1 MIPNLILKT
10 EVLPE
15 DIPMNF
21 SNKHLQKHYYNTEL
35 IKLFTELDEQNEHS
49 RSKNLRD
56 MATIPLKYYIPK
68 NNYNLRR
75 LGLLHPLAQLQI
87 TEFLINYSTRIV
99 SECSKSNFSV
109 RSPIGL
115 NNTKINMKE
124 YSEKKLRSLLNEF
137 STLEVP
143 NDLKDLVDLRYK
155 SFFTYKH
162 FKSLKE
168 MMESPSFNRVK
179 HKFTYSLKI
188 DIQKCFDSIYTHSL
202 TWSILGSKE
211 LGKIFI
217 SGNGFA
223 HRADKIMQKT
233 NYNETNGIVIGN
245 EFSRVVAEMLL
256 SQIDLEIE
264 STLFTDFGLNLNK
277 DYKIYRF
284 VDDYYIFSNSKEYVN
299 LIQKVLIEILNNYNL
314 NINDT
319 KVNLQEAPFKYYDS
333 SILKLKNLLSSFRRR
348 LEINIYDSANNENHL
363 NIGTRYEWKLLY
375 NNVEELIIEYPE
387 SKSRIVKYFLKSIRN
402 LIEYDRNNLPVIK
415 EIIEILTNVYSLY
428 IDINSTNNYIAIMLK
443 LLTGTRND
451 NNDDQTLSK
460 HSIIILDDLLFE
472 NCFRVIK
479 NNEDS
484 LSYMTDLITFMKLL
498 DKKISAQY
506 LCKILNNSKYNY
518 FIYCTVGNYILED
531 RRLKVDNI
539 YQIVFNKL
547 KADLSEYITLDSNK
561 KNQIILNSEYF
572 YLINDFS
579 KYPGLEFLKTEFEN
593 KKKEVIHNQN
603 DILRKLWNNLT
614 SDSYFKWNS
623 SSEDLSKEF
632 LKKIMYNNINI
643 QFINNYDTPLF

>member
-1 MIPNLILKT
+1 
-10 EVLPE
+10 
-15 DIPMNF
+15 
-21 SNKHLQKHYYNTEL
+21 
-35 IKLFTELDEQNEHS
+35 
-49 RSKNLRD
+49 
-56 MATIPLKYYIPK
+56 
-68 NNYNLRR
+68 
-75 LGLLHPLAQLQI
+75 
-87 TEFLINYSTRIV
+87 
-99 SECSKSNFSV
+99 
-109 RSPIGL
+109 
-115 NNTKINMKE
+115 
-124 YSEKKLRSLLNEF
+124 
-137 STLEVP
+137 
-143 NDLKDLVDLRYK
+143 
-155 SFFTYKH
+155 
-162 FKSLKE
+162 
-168 MMESPSFNRVK
+168 
-179 HKFTYSLKI
+179 
-188 DIQKCFDSIYTHSL
+188 
-202 TWSILGSKE
+202 
-211 LGKIFI
+211 
-217 SGNGFA
+217 
-223 HRADKIMQKT
+223 
-233 NYNETNGIVIGN
+233 
-245 EFSRVVAEMLL
+245 
-256 SQIDLEIE
+256 
-264 STLFTDFGLNLNK
+264 
-277 DYKIYRF
+277 
-284 VDDYYIFSNSKEYVN
+284 SKEYVN

-539 YQIVFNKL
+539 YQTVFNKL

-623 SSEDLSKEF
+623 SSEDL
-632 LKKIMYNNINI
+632 
-643 QFINNYDTPLF
+643 